1 MEPTNHLDQLVEQ
14 ARAST
19 AVIENSKNTAD
30 ALKLEIEKLKA
41 EALSSKTEAIASN
54 DAIRSLLEKING
66 LNAEAENLLTVV
78 QNNAQNSTSKFE
90 EIKRTLENS
99 ITASLGGA
107 FTKKEEDAR
116 KRDRVWLTILLIS
129 ICAIYSIANTKYDK
143 VAELINLKTAI
154 ELILVQIFLGIAT
167 LAGPI
172 WVAWLSTKRLS
183 KIYAISE
190 DYAYKAA
197 LAQAYQGY
205 RDSYKGKDELMEQ
218 RLLASIVTHLDASP
232 VRLIDANHPATP
244 LQDLL
249 QQPWMQALT
258 KDPTTQANLIRWFK
272 ERFPWLISSK

>member
-1 MEPTNHLDQLVEQ
+1 MFKV
-14 ARAST
+14 
-19 AVIENSKNTAD
+19 
-30 ALKLEIEKLKA
+30 ALKTQLQKY
-41 EALSSKTEAIASN
+41 
-54 DAIRSLLEKING
+54 
-66 LNAEAENLLTVV
+66 
-78 QNNAQNSTSKFE
+78 E
-90 EIKRTLENS
+90 EIKSTLENS

-107 FTKKEEDAR
+107 FTKKEQDAR
-116 KRDRVWLTILLIS
+116 KRDWAWLVILLAS
-129 ICAIYSIANTKYDK
+129 ILAIYLIGNAKYDK
-143 VAELINLKTAI
+143 VSELISSKTAI

-205 RDSYKGKDELMEQ
+205 RDSYKDKDELMEQ

-249 QQPWMQALT
+249 QQSWMKELT
-258 KDPTTQANLIRWFK
+258 KDPATQANLIKWFK
-272 ERFPWLISSK
+272 ERAPWLIPSK